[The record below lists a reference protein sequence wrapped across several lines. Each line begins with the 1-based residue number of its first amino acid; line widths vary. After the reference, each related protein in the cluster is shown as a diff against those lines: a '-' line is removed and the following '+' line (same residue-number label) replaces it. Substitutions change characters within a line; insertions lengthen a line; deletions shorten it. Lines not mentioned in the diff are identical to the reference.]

1 MVSWAWL
8 PEDKGRGSGV
18 QCAGWQAAAALQFER
33 SKNAEGLQGHHE
45 ENPGGGQAQLQEPQF
60 PLGLGQGGAL
70 DPHLHGHSAITLQ
83 SLFLDSFLQAP
94 VAGTD
99 LFQLLEVT
107 WGGRVKGL

>member
-45 ENPGGGQAQLQEPQF
+45 ENPGRGPGSAP
-60 PLGLGQGGAL
+60 GASVSS
-70 DPHLHGHSAITLQ
+70 PVRWGH
-83 SLFLDSFLQAP
+83 
-94 VAGTD
+94 
-99 LFQLLEVT
+99 
-107 WGGRVKGL
+107 